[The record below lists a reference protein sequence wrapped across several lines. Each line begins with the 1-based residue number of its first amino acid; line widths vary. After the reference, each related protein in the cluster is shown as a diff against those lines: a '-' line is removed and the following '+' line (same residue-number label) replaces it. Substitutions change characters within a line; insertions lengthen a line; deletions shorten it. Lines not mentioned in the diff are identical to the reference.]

1 MLLAVEFRIAV
12 SSPPSS
18 QKLGIIPQLFPC
30 CAMTNRQYAAAACTR
45 IRHTPNSPQ
54 EYADVRGALVRCAA
68 CAVCPYAHGTHVC
81 APARHAVQIQSIA
94 PKEPSPTLQSWSLSA
109 GFATC
114 TESRQTKHSQPF
126 FEYFDCNVARAL
138 LQLL

>member
-1 MLLAVEFRIAV
+1 MF
-12 SSPPSS
+12 
-18 QKLGIIPQLFPC
+18 
-30 CAMTNRQYAAAACTR
+30 AA
-45 IRHTPNSPQ
+45 
-54 EYADVRGALVRCAA
+54 LWCAA
-68 CAVCPYAHGTHVC
+68 LPALCVLMRMARTHVC